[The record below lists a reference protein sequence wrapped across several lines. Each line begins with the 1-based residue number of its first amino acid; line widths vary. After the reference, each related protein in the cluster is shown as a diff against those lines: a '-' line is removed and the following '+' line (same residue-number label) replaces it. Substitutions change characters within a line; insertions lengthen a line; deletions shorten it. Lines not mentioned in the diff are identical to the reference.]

1 MQQKCEKCEKCGKK
15 AVFFDVNLQLW
26 LCEDCVKK
34 EYKTFNLEEFIEKNG
49 EDRYNEELNNILNNQ
64 KIYLHCL
71 LK

>member
-49 EDRYNEELNNILNNQ
+49 EDRYNE
-64 KIYLHCL
+64 
-71 LK
+71 